1 MNSLN
6 KYLPNEIIDGVA
18 KKIHESIMLDLNEKI
33 EEAVE
38 MNKNRHMCFTC
49 EMTDDRCGTCWK
61 DFEPEEEFDSWRHFY
76 DLRRSPHLF
85 HVFPVGAYS
94 HTAHGSDN
102 PPFRWCTGASIAPA
116 PASPSTAS
124 QLLITSKEGTARG
137 VDLEQ

>member
-1 MNSLN
+1 MDKVDESLS
-6 KYLPNEIIDGVA
+6 PVDHGGAGAVG
-18 KKIHESIMLDLNEKI
+18 I
-33 EEAVE
+33 E
-38 MNKNRHMCFTC
+38 RF
-49 EMTDDRCGTCWK
+49 
-61 DFEPEEEFDSWRHFY
+61 
-76 DLRRSPHLF
+76 F
-85 HVFPVGAYS
+85 HVCPVGAYS